1 MEPKGTGRS
10 WAMGKAGDT
19 HGWKETMPAPPRLLS
34 SPSELISLSLQMRPQ
49 KHKEKML
56 HHIQA
61 AGPLPHSHPSPWYP
75 CLQPPRP
82 THLGCLRRAEPSRAG
97 SGCCWHHPTPH
108 PRLGLWVWAGTLALD
123 CPYLG
128 LCPLDSPLESWGA
141 EKEEREHGVHTLH
154 RRSSRRAECAEG
166 ALSRKSCGASAEG
179 SWARHSPSRDIS
191 AASGQDYFRG
201 H

>member
-1 MEPKGTGRS
+1 
-10 WAMGKAGDT
+10 
-19 HGWKETMPAPPRLLS
+19 MPAPPRLLS

-61 AGPLPHSHPSPWYP
+61 AGPLPHSHLSPWYP

-123 CPYLG
+123 CPTWASVPWI
-128 LCPLDSPLESWGA
+128 PLWSPGEQRRRRRNMACTHSTVEAAGVQSVQ
-141 EKEEREHGVHTLH
+141 REH
-154 RRSSRRAECAEG
+154 
-166 ALSRKSCGASAEG
+166 
-179 SWARHSPSRDIS
+179 
-191 AASGQDYFRG
+191 
-201 H
+201 